1 MKLQLTV
8 IVALLFFGLLFSLPV
23 RAQVSASRY
32 RTPFDIR
39 AAYDV
44 NPLLQSGYTGKG
56 VTVAI
61 VGHSIGPTF
70 NSDVRVFSS
79 KYGLPSPTVSVVQ
92 RFGPGGDNCSWDE
105 VTADTEFVHAMAPDA
120 KILLVLTGLAHIP
133 DGFSYVIDHNAAD
146 IATMSFY
153 QYYSDNGNGYA
164 SDQVQSYNDE
174 YANAVSE
181 KITLISI
188 SGDFGSN
195 NTVPPP
201 WWGSAKICSGTFW
214 THYLPN
220 VYIDI
225 PIYSPYV
232 TIVGGTE
239 FTTPSG
245 PGPEVGWN
253 QSGGGPSRSFVEPGW
268 QTGQGVPQNHRR
280 NIPDIALDASCSSPY
295 AFDWNNDHETS
306 YCGTSAAAPTFAGI
320 IADIDQAAGR
330 RVGFLNPTLYALAAS
345 DPSVYHAITSG
356 CSLVQVGSSTET
368 GYCAHPGWDF
378 VTGWGSIDAA
388 KLAAHLAP
396 STHLVPEFP
405 IGVPILIWL
414 ILVSVLIITRK
425 RLKTKL
431 T

>member
-1 MKLQLTV
+1 MTVAVAFFLIGV
-8 IVALLFFGLLFSLPV
+8 IVLIPV
-23 RAQVSASRY
+23 RAQISSSSY

-70 NSDVRVFSS
+70 NSDVRMFSS
-79 KYGLPSPTVSVVQ
+79 KYGLPSPIISVVQ
-92 RFGPGGDNCSWDE
+92 PFGPGGDNSSWDE

-120 KILLVLTGLAHIP
+120 KILLVLTGSIHIP
-133 DGFSYVIDHNAAD
+133 DGFSYVIEHNAAD

-153 QYYSDNGNGYA
+153 QYYYDNGNGWA
-164 SDQVQSYNDE
+164 LDQVQSYNDE

-201 WWGSAKICSGTFW
+201 WWSSAKRSTFW

-225 PIYSPYV
+225 PMYSPYV

-239 FTTPSG
+239 FTTKSG

-253 QSGGGPSRSFVEPGW
+253 QSGGGPSRSFLEPSW
-268 QTGQGVPQNHRR
+268 QTGQRVPQNGLR
-280 NIPDIALDASCSSPY
+280 NIPDIALDASCNTPY
-295 AFDWNNDHETS
+295 AFDWDNDKGTWF
-306 YCGTSAAAPTFAGI
+306 CGTSAAAPIFAGI

-345 DPSVYHAITSG
+345 DPSVYHEITSG

-368 GYCAHPGWDF
+368 GYCAHPGWNF

-388 KLAAHLAP
+388 NLAAHLAP
-396 STHLVPEFP
+396 SAHMVPEFP
-405 IGVPILIWL
+405 VGVSILFSL
-414 ILVSVLIITRK
+414 IFVPVLIATRK
-425 RLKTKL
+425 RTKIRL
-431 T
+431 S